1 MKNKFYT
8 YLLLFSLGLFLVGTY
23 IYIQHTFKSSEKN
36 IEKESALVSLNSD
49 DLVASFFNDETK
61 SNKRYTGKIIE
72 VTGFV
77 KEISFLNNRITLILS
92 SNTNSYGVIC
102 DVNSSQK
109 EKINKLK
116 KNQKI
121 LVKGICKGFLKDVIL
136 QNCYID
142 ILTNE

>member
-8 YLLLFSLGLFLVGTY
+8 YLLLFLIGLILVGGY
-23 IYIQHTFKSSEKN
+23 IFIKNTFKSSEKN
-36 IEKESALVSLNSD
+36 LEKESPLVSLNSD
-49 DLVASFFNDETK
+49 DLVTSFFNDETK

-77 KEISFLNNRITLILS
+77 KEISYLNNRITLILS

-116 KNQKI
+116 KTKKYW
-121 LVKGICKGFLKDVIL
+121 LKAFVKVF
-136 QNCYID
+136 
-142 ILTNE
+142 